1 MPRRAP
7 PVLRPSAAPAR
18 SPFPRTLPL
27 LALVA
32 LALLGFYAVPAV
44 VEHGRLVEE
53 HGRLEQK
60 AHEAQATLD
69 QRRREL
75 RAARRGTTS
84 TKRARKEL
92 MGAGSRYIESRKR

>member
-1 MPRRAP
+1 MARRAP

-18 SPFPRTLPL
+18 SPLPRAVPV
-27 LALVA
+27 LALIA

-44 VEHGRLVEE
+44 AEHGRLVEE
-53 HGRLEQK
+53 HAELERR
-60 AHEAQATLD
+60 AHEAQALLD

-84 TKRARKEL
+84 PRRAEKEL
-92 MGAGSRYIESRKR
+92 LGAGSRYIESRSR